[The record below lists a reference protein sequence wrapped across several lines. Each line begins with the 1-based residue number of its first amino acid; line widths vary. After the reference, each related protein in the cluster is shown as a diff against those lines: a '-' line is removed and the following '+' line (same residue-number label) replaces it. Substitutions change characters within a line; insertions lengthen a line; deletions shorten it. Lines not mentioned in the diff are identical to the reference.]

1 MLLCIAIKRLD
12 KKIEDASNEDLMNR
26 YGTTDPDKIKTILQ
40 KGYDEEQ
47 ERQVRRKRFAK
58 EAEEFEVLDP
68 STIKRETTEEFV
80 IPKLK
85 QAPHMA
91 PEDVPVSFSEII
103 DSVAENKEAKAFR
116 WYGLDKSSLGEVMN
130 FSGKPFEW
138 WQLER
143 MGSSQL
149 RKNLNNIN
157 RDKLFGTPS
166 AEQNQKIKSL
176 VKKLKAYENAKERDK
191 DKSRGYHEKEVTGAG
206 SEAGAQL
213 KELIEK
219 EFQELITSF
228 MESADDKKMFKFR
241 EKQEAL
247 KQRETQKA
255 IKKHRKKSK

>member
-1 MLLCIAIKRLD
+1 
-12 KKIEDASNEDLMNR
+12 
-26 YGTTDPDKIKTILQ
+26 
-40 KGYDEEQ
+40 
-47 ERQVRRKRFAK
+47 
-58 EAEEFEVLDP
+58 
-68 STIKRETTEEFV
+68 
-80 IPKLK
+80 
-85 QAPHMA
+85 
-91 PEDVPVSFSEII
+91 
-103 DSVAENKEAKAFR
+103 
-116 WYGLDKSSLGEVMN
+116 
-130 FSGKPFEW
+130 
-138 WQLER
+138 

-157 RDKLFGTPS
+157 RDRLFGTPS

>member
-1 MLLCIAIKRLD
+1 
-12 KKIEDASNEDLMNR
+12 
-26 YGTTDPDKIKTILQ
+26 
-40 KGYDEEQ
+40 
-47 ERQVRRKRFAK
+47 
-58 EAEEFEVLDP
+58 
-68 STIKRETTEEFV
+68 
-80 IPKLK
+80 
-85 QAPHMA
+85 
-91 PEDVPVSFSEII
+91 
-103 DSVAENKEAKAFR
+103 
-116 WYGLDKSSLGEVMN
+116 MN

-191 DKSRGYHEKEVTGAG
+191 DKSRGYHAKEVTGAG
-206 SEAGAQL
+206 YEAGAQL